1 VAFSGLVAGVVRL
14 RLEMKT
20 PRINSV
26 IRKSGVL
33 CLLGFAV
40 LNAGLLWQVRASIF
54 QGYGD
59 FASFYTA
66 GQIVRS
72 GQSAQL
78 YDRALQWKLQQQFA
92 STVKIRRG
100 PLPYIR
106 PPFEALLFLPFAY
119 LTYPAACVLW
129 MALKLALLL
138 TIPFLLPRLDS
149 ASFSHSPYALQTLVC
164 LAFSPAAFDLLQ
176 GQDAILLLVILVLG
190 LRLLLRGAD
199 LGCGA
204 VLALGMFKF
213 HLVIP
218 LLAILVLRKKGRVVL
233 GFIASCSVLL
243 GISLLM
249 VHWSGLLAY
258 PRYLWGL
265 NQVAG
270 LGMVTKPQSMPNVR
284 GLLAVLSGGGPLPE
298 SAHWFLGGVVVFG
311 IIVASRSWRG
321 GDRRSISVAFCFWIV
336 VTLVTS
342 YYANAYDLT
351 LLLLPL
357 LLLGNTFL
365 QGLEVSGWPRTL
377 FLAAAGVLLCTPL
390 LWVLALLV
398 DQFSW
403 IAVTLL
409 ALAASI
415 SAAEKSWRQ
424 A

>member
-1 VAFSGLVAGVVRL
+1 MRN
-14 RLEMKT
+14 
-20 PRINSV
+20 PRIDAV
-26 IRKSGVL
+26 MRKSLVVF
-33 CLLGFAV
+33 LLGFAA
-40 LNAGLLWQVRASIF
+40 LNAELLWQVRASVF

-66 GQIVRS
+66 GKIVRS
-72 GQSAQL
+72 GQSARL
-78 YDRALQWKLQQQFA
+78 YDRALQWKIQQEFA

-138 TIPFLLPRLDS
+138 TIPFFLPRLDGE
-149 ASFSHSPYALQTLVC
+149 SFSNATYAMQSLMC
-164 LAFSPAAFDLLQ
+164 LAFFPTAFDLLQ

-218 LLAILVLRKKGRVVL
+218 LLAILLLRKKGRVVL
-233 GFIASCSVLL
+233 GFIASSSLL
-243 GISLLM
+243 FGISLLM
-249 VHWSGLLAY
+249 VHWSGLLGY
-258 PRYLWGL
+258 PLYLWGL
-265 NQVAG
+265 NQAAG

-284 GLLAVLSGGGPLPE
+284 GLLAVLFGSGPLPE
-298 SAHWFLGGVVVFG
+298 SAHWFLGGVVVLG
-311 IIVASRSWRG
+311 IIIASRSWRG

-357 LLLGNTFL
+357 LLLSNPFL
-365 QGLEVSGWPRTL
+365 RGLEVSGWPRTL

-390 LWVLALLV
+390 LLVLALVV

-403 IAVTLL
+403 IAVALL
-409 ALAASI
+409 ALAVSI
-415 SAAEKSWRQ
+415 SRAEKSWRQ

>member
-1 VAFSGLVAGVVRL
+1 MRN
-14 RLEMKT
+14 
-20 PRINSV
+20 PRIDSAM
-26 IRKSGVL
+26 RKSLVV
-33 CLLGFAV
+33 CLLGFAA
-40 LNAGLLWQVRASIF
+40 LNAELLWQVRTSIF

-72 GQSAQL
+72 GQSARL
-78 YDRALQWKLQQQFA
+78 YDRALQWKIQQEFA

-138 TIPFLLPRLDS
+138 TIPFLLPRLDGE
-149 ASFSHSPYALQTLVC
+149 SFSNTTYALQSLVC
-164 LAFSPAAFDLLQ
+164 LAFFPTAFDLLQ

-190 LRLLLRGAD
+190 LRLLVRGVD

-213 HLVIP
+213 HLVIL

-233 GFIASCSVLL
+233 GFIASSSLL
-243 GISLLM
+243 FGISLLM
-249 VHWSGLLAY
+249 VHRSGLLAY
-258 PRYLWGL
+258 PRYLWDL
-265 NQVAG
+265 NQAAG

-284 GLLAVLSGGGPLPE
+284 GLLAVLLGSGPLPE
-298 SAHWFLGGVVVFG
+298 SAHWFLGGVVVLG
-311 IIVASRSWRG
+311 IITASRSWRG

-336 VTLVTS
+336 VIVVTS
-342 YYANAYDLT
+342 YYGNASDLM

-357 LLLGNTFL
+357 LLLGDTFL
-365 QGLEVSGWPRTL
+365 RGLEVSGWPRTL

-390 LWVLALLV
+390 LLVLALVV
-398 DQFSW
+398 DQFSS
-403 IAVTLL
+403 IAVALL
-409 ALAASI
+409 ALAVSI
-415 SAAEKSWRQ
+415 SRAEKSWH
-424 A
+424 AT